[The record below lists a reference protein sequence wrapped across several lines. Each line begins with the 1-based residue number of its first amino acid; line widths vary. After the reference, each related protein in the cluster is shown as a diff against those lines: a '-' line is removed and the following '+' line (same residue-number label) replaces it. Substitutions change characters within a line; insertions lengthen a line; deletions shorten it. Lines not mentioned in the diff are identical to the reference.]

1 MTIKPRSVSVWV
13 GDFGSEEAMTRYFEE
28 DFTEDGDAIPS
39 PFQATFHID
48 YDPYK
53 FEADIFK
60 GTSDIARALDDASYS
75 EYYADDV
82 KRSLSIIGEVNTIC
96 IIFDCDPPQ
105 KKKDAYLTHILY
117 KRI

>member
-1 MTIKPRSVSVWV
+1 MTIQPETVSVWV
-13 GDFGSEEAMTRYFEE
+13 GCFESEDAMSRYFDE

-39 PFQATFHID
+39 PFQISFQID

-53 FEADIFK
+53 FEADIFRDK
-60 GTSDIARALDDASYS
+60 SEIYRALEDASYS

-82 KRSLSIIGEVNTIC
+82 KKFLNILGEINTIC
-96 IIFDCDPPQ
+96 IIFDCDPPK
-105 KKKDAYLTHILY
+105 KKKDTHLTHILY